1 MDDFDLGLLV
11 RGDEAKSP
19 LGRHHLHKDGVA
31 PKDVGCNHGPEQVHL
46 SRPTRRKN
54 EFYPKDSI
62 SREIFP
68 PVIFPTNYSADE
80 WNLRKPLQECS
91 IRVERRGEI
100 LLVVFTYKKEGSP
113 PALFAVCKVDP
124 VGTGESLEHWIQPV
138 GDSSRFFAIR
148 VTDEKGG
155 REAVIGLGFRER
167 EEAEDFSQCITNYQ
181 NALTRE
187 RMERANEMVHQ

>member
-1 MDDFDLGLLV
+1 M
-11 RGDEAKSP
+11 
-19 LGRHHLHKDGVA
+19 
-31 PKDVGCNHGPEQVHL
+31 
-46 SRPTRRKN
+46 
-54 EFYPKDSI
+54 
-62 SREIFP
+62 
-68 PVIFPTNYSADE
+68 
-80 WNLRKPLQECS
+80 RKPLQECS
-91 IRVERRGEI
+91 LRIERRGEI

>member
-1 MDDFDLGLLV
+1 MDDFDLGLLDDTTYIKTV
-11 RGDEAKSP
+11 LRQKM
-19 LGRHHLHKDGVA
+19 LGM
-31 PKDVGCNHGPEQVHL
+31 
-46 SRPTRRKN
+46 
-54 EFYPKDSI
+54 
-62 SREIFP
+62 FP
-68 PVIFPTNYSADE
+68 VFMYRTKEKQPGEEYLADE